1 MITLTIAEKDGQKF
15 TVRFQVKTMDGDEQ
29 VWRDGE
35 VNHEVGQSQAYGLD
49 ENFRLI
55 IEVPTAEPTANAGN

>member
-1 MITLTIAEKDGQKF
+1 MITLTINEKDGQKF
-15 TVRFQVKTMDGDEQ
+15 TVRFQVKTTDGDQQ

-35 VNHEVGQSQAYGLD
+35 VNHEAGQSQAYGLD

-55 IEVPTAEPTANAGN
+55 VEAPQAEQPSDAGN